1 MADIFSITP
10 THYLAVGVCG
20 VTHFQA
26 LLNLLVT
33 NVNLATLE
41 EINLAWAVMRHK
53 GGSKPQHLTKSWRC
67 ISTCPLV
74 AKAMDLYV
82 FGLHKEECEAVAT
95 PTQFM
100 RDGSSHELCA
110 LALPEAISHSTK
122 NLKLPI
128 VHVYLDKESAFDSA
142 LKEHIVSAAFSASN
156 HTPSQSIL
164 YLAHWL
170 SCRKTFLKHNA
181 MVIGPILDGRE
192 VEQGGISSSKLF
204 QLTTDNELCTLNS
217 TGLGVLSLWLP
228 LNRLMMKF
236 CCPTPTH
243 ATQSLINTTVE
254 LATQM
259 NYRNVPSKTKV
270 LLTKPKPSKH
280 PEAKPISPSTQFAVD
295 GVSVPVSSEATHLGI
310 VRSGHHSSNL
320 PALLSQIAA
329 HSRSLYGVL
338 NLSMAKN
345 HRTPPS
351 TSMRIESVF
360 FSPVLFSGLSPL
372 IFTKPEINTLNV
384 YTSKVLRQLMK
395 LQHAVAMLTIHFLS

>member
-82 FGLHKEECEAVAT
+82 FGLHKEEWEAVAT

-128 VHVYLDKESAFDSA
+128 VHVYLDKESAFDST

-164 YLAHWL
+164 YLAHQL
-170 SCRKTFLKHNA
+170 SSRKTF
-181 MVIGPILDGRE
+181 
-192 VEQGGISSSKLF
+192 
-204 QLTTDNELCTLNS
+204 
-217 TGLGVLSLWLP
+217 
-228 LNRLMMKF
+228 
-236 CCPTPTH
+236 
-243 ATQSLINTTVE
+243 
-254 LATQM
+254 
-259 NYRNVPSKTKV
+259 
-270 LLTKPKPSKH
+270 
-280 PEAKPISPSTQFAVD
+280 
-295 GVSVPVSSEATHLGI
+295 
-310 VRSGHHSSNL
+310 
-320 PALLSQIAA
+320 
-329 HSRSLYGVL
+329 
-338 NLSMAKN
+338 
-345 HRTPPS
+345 
-351 TSMRIESVF
+351 
-360 FSPVLFSGLSPL
+360 
-372 IFTKPEINTLNV
+372 
-384 YTSKVLRQLMK
+384 
-395 LQHAVAMLTIHFLS
+395 